1 MTEKIKNAIFR
12 WLKRRETTVSVPGT
26 DRAWIEIDLNA
37 LEHNVRQLRSIMPL
51 GCELMAVVKAEAYG
65 HGAFQIATHLQKLG
79 IKAFAVA
86 TIDEGILM
94 RHYGIIGDILILGY
108 TCPARA
114 KELRRYDLIQ
124 TLIDYDHAVA
134 MDAQGV
140 KIRSHIKIDT
150 GMHRLGFDVADFG
163 KVCNAFMLPHIHV
176 EGIYTH
182 LCVSDSLDDEDIKF
196 TQDQVAKFNQLLRF
210 LSSIGF
216 QRPKVHI
223 QSSYGLLNYPEI
235 NCDYARVGIAL
246 YGVYSSLD
254 DRTKQAVALRPVLSL
269 KSRVVSIRD
278 IPKGESV
285 GYGKA
290 FTAQRDT
297 RIAIIPIGYAD
308 GVPRNLSCGNG
319 HVLIAGQRAPI
330 IGRVC
335 MDQMTVDVTDILG
348 IEIGMIVSLIGKN
361 GYSEISAEEMAA
373 HAGTI
378 TNEILSRLGQRLSI
392 QLTSD

>member
-12 WLKRRETTVSVPGT
+12 RLERRETAVSVPGT
-26 DRAWIEIDLNA
+26 DRAWIEINLNN
-37 LEHNVRQLRSIMPL
+37 LEHNVRQLKSIMPSD
-51 GCELMAVVKAEAYG
+51 CELMAVVKAEAYG
-65 HGAFQIATHLQKLG
+65 HGAFQIATHLQKTG
-79 IKAFAVA
+79 VKAFAVA
-86 TIDEGILM
+86 TIDEGIHL
-94 RHYGIIGDILILGY
+94 RHYGITGDILILGY
-108 TCPARA
+108 TCPSRA
-114 KELRRYDLIQ
+114 KELRRYNLIQ

-163 KVCNAFMLPHIHV
+163 KVCNAFMSPHIHV

-182 LCVSDSLDDEDIKF
+182 LCVSDSLDDEDIRS

-235 NCDYARVGIAL
+235 TCDYARVGIAL
-246 YGVYSSLD
+246 YGIYSSLD
-254 DRTKQAVALRPVLSL
+254 DRTKQSLELRPVLSL

-278 IPKGESV
+278 IPKSESV

-297 RIAIIPIGYAD
+297 RIAITPIGYAD

-319 HVLIAGQRAPI
+319 YVLIAGQKAPI

-335 MDQMTVDVTDILG
+335 MDQMTVDVTDIP
-348 IEIGMIVSLIGKN
+348 ETQVGMIATLVGKDN
-361 GYSEISAEEMAA
+361 GSEISAEEIAT

-378 TNEILSRLGQRLSI
+378 TNEILSRLGQRLFVI
-392 QLTSD
+392 VI

>member
-1 MTEKIKNAIFR
+1 MTEKIKNVIFR
-12 WLKRRETTVSVPGT
+12 WLERRETAVPVPGT
-26 DRAWIEIDLNA
+26 DRAWIEIDLNN
-37 LEHNVRQLRSIMPL
+37 LEHNVRQLKSIMPSC
-51 GCELMAVVKAEAYG
+51 CELMAVVKAEAYG
-65 HGAFQIATHLQKLG
+65 HGAFQIATYLQKIG
-79 IKAFAVA
+79 VKAFAVA
-86 TIDEGILM
+86 TIDEGIHL
-94 RHYGIIGDILILGY
+94 RHYGITGDILILGY
-108 TCPARA
+108 TCPFRA
-114 KELRRYDLIQ
+114 KELRRYNLIQ

-163 KVCNAFMLPHIHV
+163 KICNTFMLSNTYV

-182 LCVSDSLDDEDIKF
+182 LCVSDSLDNEDIKF

-246 YGVYSSLD
+246 CGVYSSAE
-254 DRTKQAVALRPVLSL
+254 DRTNQKLSLLPVLSL
-269 KSRVVSIRD
+269 KSRVVLIKSIL
-278 IPKGESV
+278 KGESV
-285 GYGKA
+285 GYSRV
-290 FTAQRDT
+290 FTAERDT
-297 RIAIIPIGYAD
+297 KIAIISIGYAD

-319 HVLIAGQRAPI
+319 YVLIAGQKARI

-335 MDQMTVDVTDILG
+335 MDQMTVDVTDIPK
-348 IEIGMIVSLIGKN
+348 IQVGMVATLIGKDN
-361 GYSEISAEEMAA
+361 SSEISAAEIAT

-378 TNEILSRLGQRLSI
+378 TNEILSRLGQRLQI
-392 QLTSD
+392 MIC